1 MKSMKFC
8 DKCGTFMKLDNTGYS
23 CTKCGIVEQIDEIE
37 IKREE
42 KKEPELVYTINQNK
56 SDSFR
61 INRKCPRCGNSE
73 AYKMVLSTQGEH
85 AGVKQDRTLTKYT
98 CTKCGHTWTGN

>member
-1 MKSMKFC
+1 MPESQEARGESSPPK
-8 DKCGTFMKLDNTGYS
+8 
-23 CTKCGIVEQIDEIE
+23 
-37 IKREE
+37 KRPTSQASEGRASEE
-42 KKEPELVYTINQNK
+42 KKKPEIVYVINERN
-56 SDSFR
+56 SDSFK

-73 AYKMVLSTQGEH
+73 AYKVVLSTQGEH